1 MIFLNWSIFI
11 AAIALLISIISPI
24 LTAIINNHYKIKEY
38 KSEFYE
44 KHRAEVIERY
54 LNSVGSTLYRQDLDD
69 IREYGRSF
77 AEIYLYVPS
86 YLWDTLDKIGFEI
99 SEKNY
104 DAAKG
109 LLAELSKKLSCYPPR
124 TKKKKSKYNMQ

>member
-1 MIFLNWSIFI
+1 MNWSIFI

-99 SEKNY
+99 SEKIMMRP
-104 DAAKG
+104 KG
-109 LLAELSKKLSCYPPR
+109 C
-124 TKKKKSKYNMQ
+124 